1 MGTKNPKIDAYIAKS
16 AEFARPILSHIR
28 ELVHKACPD
37 VEEELKWG
45 HPFFMYKGPLCMSP
59 AFKKHCSFGY
69 WGWKVVQAKV
79 NEAEGTKG
87 NSLEKMGRITSLKD
101 LPTDKKLIGYI
112 KLAARLKDE
121 GIKTRPRPKPKVR
134 TELVVPEC
142 LAAAL
147 KKNKQARETFEN
159 FSYSHKKEYI
169 EWIADAKSEE
179 TRNRRL
185 ATAMEWLTE
194 GKSRNW
200 KYQNC
205 GAKN

>member
-16 AEFARPILSHIR
+16 AEFAKPILTHIR
-28 ELVHKACPD
+28 ALVHKACPD

-45 HPFFMYKGPLCMSP
+45 HPFFIYKGMLCAVP
-59 AFKKHCSFGY
+59 AFKQHCRFGF
-69 WGWKVVQAKV
+69 WDWKLVKAKV
-79 NEAEGTKG
+79 DAAGGKQAAGLVRMERIRSVADLPDKET
-87 NSLEKMGRITSLKD
+87 LLKMIQVAVELKD
-101 LPTDKKLIGYI
+101 
-112 KLAARLKDE
+112 A
-121 GIKTRPRPKPKVR
+121 GIKTKPRPKPKAR
-134 TELVVPEC
+134 LELVVPEC

-147 KKNKQARETFEN
+147 KKYKQARETFEK

-185 ATAMEWLTE
+185 ATAIEWLTE

-200 KYQNC
+200 KYMNC
-205 GAKN
+205 GEKT